1 MTDIYVFTSICVMAG
16 MTILLRFL
24 AFIIFGGKKKTPE
37 FIVYLGKVLPC
48 AIMGMLVIYCLKDVS
63 FDAVVNWLPAFVGV
77 GVTAA
82 VQIWKRNSIYSI
94 LAGTVVYMALIR
106 L

>member
-1 MTDIYVFTSICVMAG
+1 MTDIYVFTSTCVMAG

-24 AFIIFGGKKKTPE
+24 PFIIFGGKKKTPE